1 MEIGTIVINKH
12 GYIGQIKRIE
22 DGMLYFTDDKHG
34 LAWAFKPFTRI
45 QSVKDM
51 KRLAKAIG
59 V

>member
-1 MEIGTIVINKH
+1 MENGQLMTNKH
-12 GYIGQIKRIE
+12 GYIGQMKSIK
-22 DGMLYFTDDKHG
+22 DGYIYFTDGSRG
-34 LAWAFKPFTRI
+34 LACAFRPFTRI